1 MDRIGKRPLEGIRV
15 IEVRFAGLAPVG
27 ISVSLSQSPDLSFER
42 RLSGSIL
49 RVIRVDNPTSV
60 NNPTNDVLCRG
71 KRSIAISPKVPA
83 GLATLLRL
91 ISNAHV
97 LIDPFRPGVMENLGL
112 GPEVFL
118 GSQAINPRL
127 VYARLVGFDR
137 HGELKNM
144 AGHDL
149 NYLAHAGVL
158 GMMPPTTPEG
168 RPAFPLNIL
177 ADMAGGGLICATGI
191 IAALLSLAKDP
202 LAPGKVVETDMVAGS
217 RYIASFN
224 LIHSLIQKDP
234 LFAQPPGRSLL
245 DGGAPFYNSYQCS
258 DGGWMSVACIE
269 PKFFA
274 TFCTLIQHHL
284 PSNFNPPMDA
294 TRPEPSTQGDRD
306 KWRSHERWITEAF
319 KTRTRK
325 EWEDIFKG
333 TDACVVPVLT
343 PSEAARI
350 HGSSPRFHPNFVGYF
365 GEDRPMNLFTQT
377 NSHGQSLRPG
387 AHTFNILRDIGLNSD
402 QMGELKRQGAL
413 GDQADDRAKL

>member
-1 MDRIGKRPLEGIRV
+1 MKGEEKLPLEGIRV
-15 IEVRFAGLAPVG
+15 VEFAGLAPG
-27 ISVSLSQSPDLSFER
+27 PFCGLMLADL
-42 RLSGSIL
+42 GAT
-49 RVIRVDNPTSV
+49 VVRVDNPTSV
-60 NNPTNDVLCRG
+60 SSLPKDVLCRG
-71 KRSIAISPKVPA
+71 KQSIAISPKTPA
-83 GLATLLRL
+83 GRATLLRL
-91 ISNAHV
+91 ISQSHV

-118 GSQAINPRL
+118 GPQRVNPRL

-191 IAALLSLAKDP
+191 IAALLSLANDP
-202 LAPGKVVETDMVAGS
+202 LAHGKVVETDMVSGS
-217 RYIASFN
+217 RYISSYN
-224 LIHSLIQKDP
+224 LINTLLPNNP

-258 DGGWMSVACIE
+258 DGGWVSVACLE
-269 PKFFA
+269 PKFFV
-274 TFCTLIQHHL
+274 TFCTLIQRHI
-284 PSNFNPPMDA
+284 PSNFNPPSGA
-294 TRPEPSTQGDRD
+294 ICPEPSIQHNRE
-306 KWRSHERWITEAF
+306 KWKSVERWITEAF

-325 EWEDIFKG
+325 EWEDVFKG

-343 PSEAARI
+343 PSEAAQR
-350 HGSSPRFHPNFVGYF
+350 HGPVPILHPNFVSYF
-365 GEDRPMNLFTQT
+365 GEDRPIPLYKQT
-377 NSHGQSLRPG
+377 NNQFGPTGLHLQPG
-387 AHTFNILRDIGLNSD
+387 AHTFKILREIGLNSAEVA
-402 QMGELKRQGAL
+402 ELKHQGAL
-413 GDQADDRAKL
+413 GSQVEDKVKL

>member
-1 MDRIGKRPLEGIRV
+1 MNNQEKRPLEGIQV
-15 IEVRFAGLAPVG
+15 VEFAGLAPGPFCALQGLV
-27 ISVSLSQSPDLSFER
+27 LADL
-42 RLSGSIL
+42 GAT
-49 RVIRVDNPTSV
+49 VVRVDNPASV
-60 NNPTNDVLCRG
+60 SNPPIDVLCRG
-71 KRSIAISPKVPA
+71 KQSIAISPKLPA
-83 GLATLLRL
+83 GRAALLRL
-91 ISNAHV
+91 ISKSHV

-118 GSQAINPRL
+118 GSQAINPR
-127 VYARLVGFDR
+127 FDR

-158 GMMPPTTPEG
+158 GMMPPTTPQG

-191 IAALLSLAKDP
+191 IAALLSLASDP
-202 LAPGKVVETDMVAGS
+202 LAHGKVVETDMVAGS
-217 RYIASFN
+217 RYISSYN
-224 LIHSLIQKDP
+224 LIHTLIPKDP

-258 DGGWMSVACIE
+258 DGGWMSVACLE

-274 TFCTLIQHHL
+274 TFCTVIQHNL
-284 PSNFNPPMDA
+284 PSNFNPPA
-294 TRPEPSTQGDRD
+294 GAVRPKPSTQQDRE
-306 KWRSHERWITEAF
+306 KWQLVERWITAAF

-343 PSEAARI
+343 PSEAAQV
-350 HGSSPRFHPNFVGYF
+350 HGPNPGLHPNFVGYF
-365 GEDRPMNLFTQT
+365 GTDRPTSLFKPTTGNRLSPAGFQL
-377 NSHGQSLRPG
+377 QPG
-387 AHTFNILRDIGLNSD
+387 AHTFVILRSIGLSVNEIA
-402 QMGELKRQGAL
+402 ELKHQGAL
-413 GDQADDRAKL
+413 GSQVEEKVKL